1 MSRLILSFIPFL
13 AADLALA
20 ATYNFDMQRA
30 ACVDSQGRVGHNPA
44 LGVCGD
50 QTGQDLSQRNLT
62 AWNLLGSDLSFAS
75 LSQAQLD
82 RADLSY
88 TRLASSSLDQ
98 ASMRNT
104 RLVGAQGEN
113 ANLDGATLI
122 SADLRQSRFP
132 FASLVRAD
140 LTAAL
145 LMNADFRA
153 ANFSEAK
160 LKEVVARQIQLSQA
174 KLSKVWAEKADFS
187 ASMLKGADLHQAV
200 LRYSNFREA
209 DLTETHIVNADL
221 TGTDLRQSRLF
232 GADLTGSNLKD
243 ALIQGAYFDESTLLP
258 FSRAEALALGMV
270 WKGSPTGDLVLYDG
284 EEVGFSAGQNWGGA
298 LSDVQ
303 EFENTLRFTLHNKD
317 MWGAAAY
324 AFRNYEEVDLS
335 SYRTITFKASS
346 SIPVRVM
353 FYLVNMNTGLES
365 ESLKPL
371 LDPIS
376 RVYSLDLQKLQA
388 DGFDLSKTQA
398 IIVAVAEPEEET
410 YRIDVDDIRASR

>member
-1 MSRLILSFIPFL
+1 M
-13 AADLALA
+13 
-20 ATYNFDMQRA
+20 
-30 ACVDSQGRVGHNPA
+30 
-44 LGVCGD
+44 
-50 QTGQDLSQRNLT
+50 
-62 AWNLLGSDLSFAS
+62 NLLGSDFSFAS
-75 LSQAQLD
+75 LSQAQVD

-98 ASMRNT
+98 ASMRST
-104 RLVGAQGEN
+104 RLIGAQGDN
-113 ANLDGATLI
+113 ANFDGATL
-122 SADLRQSRFP
+122 SAADLRHSRFP

-145 LMNADFRA
+145 LMNAEFPE

-160 LKEVVARQIQLSQA
+160 LKDVVARQIQLSQA

-187 ASMLKGADLHQAV
+187 AALLKGTDFRQAV

-209 DLTETHIVNADL
+209 DLTEAQIVNADL

-232 GADLTGSNLKD
+232 GADFSGSNLKD

-258 FSRAEALALGMV
+258 FSRSEALELGMV

-284 EEVGFSAGQNWGGA
+284 EELGFSAGQNWGA
-298 LSDVQ
+298 TLSDVQ

-335 SYRTITFKASS
+335 SYRTMTFRASS
-346 SIPVRVM
+346 STPVRVM

-371 LDPIS
+371 LDPTS
-376 RVYSLDLQKLQA
+376 RVYSIDLQKLQA
-388 DGFDLSKTQA
+388 DGFDLKKTQA
-398 IIVAVAEPEEET
+398 IIVAVAETEEKT
-410 YRIDVDDIRASR
+410 YRIDVDDIRVSR